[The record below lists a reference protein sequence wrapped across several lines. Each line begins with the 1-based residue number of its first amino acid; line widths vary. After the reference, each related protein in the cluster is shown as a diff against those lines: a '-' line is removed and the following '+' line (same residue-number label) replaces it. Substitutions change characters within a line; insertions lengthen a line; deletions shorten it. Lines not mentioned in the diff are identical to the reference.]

1 MKNDIEKLDNVYNI
15 LLENGDDI
23 FELNQWYKTEKE
35 KIINEGKN
43 MNEKRLQEIL
53 KELANAIVYF
63 DSIDDFGTSDRIF
76 DLIND
81 LKDKYGID
89 D

>member
-76 DLIND
+76 ELIND